1 MHNREALKL
10 SACAFAP
17 FAIRFGLMLFVDKSF
32 SKDWCERRGDWLDLC
47 FNGHVLECFFSFHFL
62 GKKEKKEDTAKLGTL
77 RSGQCPDLSHG
88 LIRYA
93 KPLLMVR

>member
-17 FAIRFGLMLFVDKSF
+17 FAIRFGLMLLSTSHSLRIGVKGAVIGLISASTDTCLNVSF
-32 SKDWCERRGDWLDLC
+32 LSTSWEKRKR
-47 FNGHVLECFFSFHFL
+47 
-62 GKKEKKEDTAKLGTL
+62 KKAAKLGTL

-93 KPLLMVR
+93 KPLLRVR